1 MVVADTMRRGLDTPS
16 KLKRTRLG
24 LRRSKSGSQR
34 LSQSRDGGENEA
46 ATPSA
51 KNGDEGQ
58 EISKSLD
65 TEPTNTWTRM
75 TRARS
80 LSNTLGDYFR
90 GKRQK
95 TDQGHADADEEAG
108 PSGS

>member
-1 MVVADTMRRGLDTPS
+1 M
-16 KLKRTRLG
+16 G
-24 LRRSKSGSQR
+24 LRRSKSGSHR
-34 LSQSRDGGENEA
+34 STQSRNENENDA
-46 ATPSA
+46 GTPSA

-58 EISKSLD
+58 VSKSLGVGTD
-65 TEPTNTWTRM
+65 PATNWSRL

-90 GKRQK
+90 SKRQK
-95 TDQGHADADEEAG
+95 KDGDGGEDEEAG